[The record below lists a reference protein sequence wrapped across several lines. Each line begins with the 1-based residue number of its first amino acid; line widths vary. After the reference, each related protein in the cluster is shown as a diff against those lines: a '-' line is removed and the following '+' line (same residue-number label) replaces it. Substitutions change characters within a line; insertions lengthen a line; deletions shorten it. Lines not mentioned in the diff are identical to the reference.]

1 MLCCFERMEVWG
13 PFIFFKV
20 SSVFW
25 VRNFPSSAFSSFFC
39 MLLLLLNYAFSISPP
54 SPKTVHSEV
63 DFQILAMKDRMW
75 TRLEGQDQDSGLQQF
90 VERYWGVFIDGSGAV
105 LVGNTEAM
113 GELRLPP
120 SGGDAALQHYLNFVQ
135 VFNQR
140 KNGTFTWFYQCLFL
154 FECSLARVFSNSMI
168 LDHSRWFI

>member
-13 PFIFFKV
+13 AFYFFRYHLFSGFVIFRLQHFLL
-20 SSVFW
+20 
-25 VRNFPSSAFSSFFC
+25 FFC
-39 MLLLLLNYAFSISPP
+39 VLLLLLNYAFSISPQRL
-54 SPKTVHSEV
+54 SIMRLIFK
-63 DFQILAMKDRMW
+63 ILAMKDHMW

-154 FECSLARVFSNSMI
+154 FECSLTRVFSNSMI